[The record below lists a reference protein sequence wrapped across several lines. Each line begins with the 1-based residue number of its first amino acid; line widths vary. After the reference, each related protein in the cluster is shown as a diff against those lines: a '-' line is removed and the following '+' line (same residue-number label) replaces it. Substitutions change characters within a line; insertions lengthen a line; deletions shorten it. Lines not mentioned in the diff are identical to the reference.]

1 MAPRSRSR
9 SKKSSRSSPS
19 MSSMSSSPRSPDTR
33 SVMPGAQIISSLITI
48 AINAYLLNYITN
60 LEKKNCECS
69 EHWQR
74 HYIKYFS
81 MVAIILSVLMIIT
94 TLTGAVVKG
103 PLAGLLFAVRAAFL
117 IASVVNT
124 FVHFHYSTGL
134 ENKGCECSE
143 DTARTF
149 MTYYSGVMIFIIVVV
164 LLYGILAGAVNAARS

>member
-1 MAPRSRSR
+1 MAPRSRS
-9 SKKSSRSSPS
+9 KKSTR
-19 MSSMSSSPRSPDTR
+19 SSSPRSSSSMSPDTR
-33 SVMPGAQIISSLITI
+33 SVMPGAQVISSLITI

-81 MVAIILSVLMIIT
+81 MVAIILSALMIIT
-94 TLTGAVVKG
+94 TLTGAVVRG
-103 PLAGLLFAVRAAFL
+103 PLAGLLFAVRAVFL

-124 FVHFHYSTGL
+124 FVLFHYSTGL
-134 ENKGCECSE
+134 ENKDCECSE

-149 MTYYSGVMIFIIVVV
+149 MTYYSGLMILIIVVV
-164 LLYGILAGAVNAARS
+164 LIYGILAGAVNAARA